1 MFKQVLKS
9 AGARRA
15 GARLIGAYL
24 RFALRTTRWTVDG
37 EANLLPFVQ
46 DVPVVAAFW
55 HECLPLMPALW
66 LRVRRANPGRR
77 ATMLVS
83 RHADGMLIGDALSRF
98 GLATVH
104 GSTARAPAD
113 GGKPADKGGAAAL
126 AALLRVLRR
135 GDAVIITPDGP
146 VGPAREAAEGALHLA
161 ARAGAP
167 VLPMAARVRLA
178 RRLNS
183 WDRMILPL
191 PFGRGVVVCLPP
203 IAVERS
209 DARAALAPFTAALTA
224 AADRAEALCR

>member
-1 MFKQVLKS
+1 MLKQVLKS

-24 RFALRTTRWTVDG
+24 RFALQTTRWTVDG

-55 HECLPLMPALW
+55 HECLPLMPAVW
-66 LRVRRANPGRR
+66 LRVRRANPKRR
-77 ATMLVS
+77 GTMLVS

-98 GLATVH
+98 DLATVH
-104 GSTARAPAD
+104 GSTARPAAG
-113 GGKPADKGGAAAL
+113 GGKQGDKGGAAAL

-135 GDAVIITPDGP
+135 GDAVIVTPDGP
-146 VGPAREAAEGALHLA
+146 VGPPREAAEGVVQLA
-161 ARAGAP
+161 ARSGAP
-167 VLPMAARVRLA
+167 VLPMAARVRYA
-178 RRLNS
+178 RRLKS

-209 DARAALAPFTAALTA
+209 AAREALAPVSEAMTA

>member
-24 RFALRTTRWTVDG
+24 RFALQTTRWTIDG
-37 EANLLPFVQ
+37 EAHLLPFVQ

-55 HECLPLMPALW
+55 HECLPLMPAVW

-77 ATMLVS
+77 GTMLVS
-83 RHADGMLIGDALSRF
+83 RHADGMLIGEALSRF
-98 GLATVH
+98 DLATVH
-104 GSTARAPAD
+104 GSTARPSAV
-113 GGKPADKGGAAAL
+113 GGKQADKGGAAAL

-135 GDAVIITPDGP
+135 GDAVIMTPDGP
-146 VGPAREAAEGALHLA
+146 VGPPREAAEGAVQLA
-161 ARAGAP
+161 ARSGAP
-167 VLPMAARVRLA
+167 VLPMAARVRFA

-191 PFGRGVVVCLPP
+191 PFGRGVVVCLAPMM
-203 IAVERS
+203 VERS
-209 DARAALAPFTAALTA
+209 AAGAALAPLTAALTA
-224 AADRAEALCR
+224 AAERAEALCR